1 MLAELHGKLENH
13 MEDEL
18 TGNVFG
24 TLRYTAFNKILKP
37 LLKVCIRPKEIAA
50 VIDKINCEFFGDKIK
65 FWSYDKMG
73 ELDLLM
79 TFDEVIIG
87 VEVKFLSELS
97 GDDQLEREAEIVER
111 KAYDREKILLFLAPE
126 STCLEIVTADYR
138 KKILDEYG
146 VQLCYIAWEDFLDA
160 LKILGNDAAL
170 NPYEK
175 IIVDDLIKLLTLKEF
190 ARFRTFNLGDV
201 AEISVDEYF
210 NFGKENFMTAKTDEN
225 IVNAAAVIRKTHE
238 NVQKFLEHCKNLTK
252 KEITTYELLT
262 KDFLR
267 FNSDRNFY
275 GFMYGSFTLLFKR
288 NDDIKNIVYGI
299 EVSVVESHVKVMKYF
314 YNDAFDF
321 QARISPS
328 DIGNYNDPLWKFE
341 NVTEG
346 DYTKI
351 ELPLDVQD
359 KYQKLSKIIY
369 RAIPLSEITADNVK
383 EKIFDTFDKLSAL

>member
-1 MLAELHGKLENH
+1 MLAELHDKLENH

-24 TLRYTAFNKILKP
+24 TLRYTAFNKILQP
-37 LLKVCIRPKEIAA
+37 LLTVCIRPKEIAA
-50 VIDKINCEFFGDKIK
+50 VVDKINCEFFGDKIK

-79 TFDEVIIG
+79 TFNEVIIG
-87 VEVKFLSELS
+87 VEVKYLS
-97 GDDQLEREAEIVER
+97 GLSGANQLERETEIVAR
-111 KAYDREKILLFLAPE
+111 KAGGREKILLFLAPE

-138 KKILDEYG
+138 KKFLDEYG
-146 VQLCYIAWEDFLDA
+146 VKLCYIAWEDFLDA
-160 LKILGNDAAL
+160 LKNLANDTTF

-201 AEISVDEYF
+201 TEIFIDEHF
-210 NFGKENFMTAKTDEN
+210 IFGKETCMTTKTDEN
-225 IVNAAAVIRKTHE
+225 IINAAAVIRKTHE

-252 KEITTYELLT
+252 KENINYEILT

-314 YNDAFDF
+314 YNDAFNF

-351 ELPLDVQD
+351 ELPPDVQD

-369 RAIPLSEITADNVK
+369 QAIPLSEITVDNVQ
-383 EKIFDTFDKLSAL
+383 EKIFDTFDELSTL